1 MDQAVLQRIEEG
13 MAYEA
18 ARKAP
23 PPGFPQLPKI
33 PGGRYVASEFQTL
46 EREHLWRKAWV
57 YAGHMDEFPAAGS
70 FKMFTRTGSPI
81 FLVRGRDDTVRAF
94 YNTCQHRGGPLVK
107 EDCGKVRSLV
117 CGYHGWSYDFEGK
130 LIGLR
135 DERDFPDFDKSTHKL
150 KQVRCERFGNWLF
163 VSEDP
168 NAEPLLDYLG
178 PVASHFA
185 NYEIDNLRLV
195 ESESESS
202 MSAHRYHQHSPL
214 GGHGRLGLGRS
225 SQPQRFRRDHGTR
238 STAAGQVQQSSQV
251 PTGGHG
257 SAMSPPV
264 HTRSWVGHNSTP
276 SGGRPSATHST
287 NVAPPHWIHKTM
299 DKHYTTYT
307 NTNDHHLG
315 QQLWQDKQQAYNS
328 IWE

>member
-1 MDQAVLQRIEEG
+1 MC
-13 MAYEA
+13 
-18 ARKAP
+18 
-23 PPGFPQLPKI
+23 PK
-33 PGGRYVASEFQTL
+33 S
-46 EREHLWRKAWV
+46 
-57 YAGHMDEFPAAGS
+57 
-70 FKMFTRTGSPI
+70 
-81 FLVRGRDDTVRAF
+81 
-94 YNTCQHRGGPLVK
+94 NTTQ
-107 EDCGKVRSLV
+107 
-117 CGYHGWSYDFEGK
+117 
-130 LIGLR
+130 
-135 DERDFPDFDKSTHKL
+135 
-150 KQVRCERFGNWLF
+150 
-163 VSEDP
+163 
-168 NAEPLLDYLG
+168 
-178 PVASHFA
+178 
-185 NYEIDNLRLV
+185 NLRSHPLKTPKFPHYRGNDRLLI
-195 ESESESS
+195 
-202 MSAHRYHQHSPL
+202 HRYHQHSPL